1 MGAKEAC
8 FEVLLTVDEVD
19 DFIVV
24 WILKQPVDGEITSR
38 SIVLWGG
45 EGNTVRVSAI
55 FVGAVMP
62 KGSNLKGEAVFVHQ
76 DDPKVSTDGI
86 GVGEKLLNLVGGGRG
101 GDIIVL
107 RLCAE
112 QHISHASTGEVG
124 CMTSVG

>member
-1 MGAKEAC
+1 MARRRPC
-8 FEVLLTVDEVD
+8 FQVLLALDKVD

-38 SIVLWGG
+38 SVVLWGG
-45 EGNTVRVSAI
+45 EGNTIRVSAI
-55 FVGAVMP
+55 FVGAIMP
-62 KGSNLKGEAVFVHQ
+62 KGSNLKREAAFVNQ
-76 DDPKVSTDGI
+76 DDPEVSTDGI
-86 GVGEKLLNLVGGGRG
+86 GVGEKRLNLVRGGRG